1 MSMGNLRWF
10 FPSWNGDH
18 RLIPD
23 AKNPEHTVLTV
34 LEPTADEARL
44 LDKLGAA
51 MVENEWVKEWK
62 LVAKARS
69 GFFGSKKKVSIP
81 IAAPLEKVGPL
92 FVWAFKPGPAVLT
105 AVKYEDG
112 KVVTCSEGLP
122 ELMQLSAKIAADEK
136 AAQEAPP
143 GDPKKDEP
151 KPAAAATVK
160 RHTPSCP
167 DCIPGAIEPA
177 SEVLL
182 SFLTDD
188 EHETWARERAIYVE
202 GGLTG
207 AMYRI
212 AHRHSRHAQEQT
224 RICMDLDGG
233 IVVHFH
239 DTTVPPEE
247 EVLAAKLILEHREPW
262 LRNEA
267 TMLGAWGGARSG
279 PVFKNPF
286 GDGMDGVA
294 DAEVTRQIGRFLAGG
309 NINPW

>member
-1 MSMGNLRWF
+1 MGNLRWF

-23 AKNPEHTVLTV
+23 PKNPEHTVLTV
-34 LEPTADEARL
+34 LDPTADEARL

-51 MVENEWVKEWK
+51 MVENGWVDEWK
-62 LVAKARS
+62 LVVKKRA
-69 GFFGSKKKVSIP
+69 FFSKHKKVDIK
-81 IAAPLEKVGPL
+81 ITAPLEKVGPL

-122 ELMQLSAKIAADEK
+122 ALMELSEKIAKDTK
-136 AAQEAPP
+136 AAEAAPP
-143 GDPKKDEP
+143 GDPKKEEP

-160 RHTPSCP
+160 RHTPCCP
-167 DCIPGAIEPA
+167 DCIPGAIAPA

-207 AMYRI
+207 AIYRI
-212 AHRHSRHAQEQT
+212 AHRHSRHAQEQS

-233 IVVHFH
+233 FVVHFH

-267 TMLGAWGGARSG
+267 TMLGAGMNPRSG

-286 GDGMDGVA
+286 GDGMDGVE
-294 DAEVTRQIGRFLAGG
+294 DAQFTQTIGRIFSAGTLR
-309 NINPW
+309 W

>member
-23 AKNPEHTVLTV
+23 PKNPEHTVLTV
-34 LEPTADEARL
+34 LDPTGDEARL

-51 MVENEWVKEWK
+51 MVENEWVKEWS
-62 LVAKARS
+62 LVTKKRA
-69 GFFGSKKKVSIP
+69 FFKQKKVDIK

-122 ELMQLSAKIAADEK
+122 ALMELSEKIAKDTK
-136 AAQEAPP
+136 AAEAAPS

-160 RHTPSCP
+160 RHTPCCP

-207 AMYRI
+207 ALYRI
-212 AHRHSRHAQEQT
+212 AHRHSRHAQEQS

-286 GDGMDGVA
+286 GDGLDGVA
-294 DAEVTRQIGRFLAGG
+294 DAEFTRQIGRILSGG